1 MSPAVRSRDG
11 KQRLVNN
18 VRDYAWWNLFRAL
31 WPTSAYRSY
40 WLACT
45 YVRHSASQRVPLT
58 DDGGRRGGSG
68 EHSTRPGQARPKG
81 YGRGES
87 WKMRYGKRRR
97 AGTENRFADSLA
109 SGTDYKCV
117 YT

>member
-40 WLACT
+40 WLART

-68 EHSTRPGQARPKG
+68 EHSTRPGPAEGVWEGGIMENEIREAQ
-81 YGRGES
+81 ES
-87 WKMRYGKRRR
+87 R
-97 AGTENRFADSLA
+97 NR
-109 SGTDYKCV
+109 TDLQIH
-117 YT
+117 